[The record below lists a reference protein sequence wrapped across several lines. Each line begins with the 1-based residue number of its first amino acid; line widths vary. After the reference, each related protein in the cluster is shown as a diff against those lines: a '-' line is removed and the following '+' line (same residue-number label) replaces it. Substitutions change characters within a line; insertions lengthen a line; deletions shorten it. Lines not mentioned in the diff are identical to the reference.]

1 LSRRTDGAETTP
13 DPYSDAVQFATA
25 LKKLIG
31 ESFPPSVDAILANNA
46 GFTDTEF
53 VRTLGK
59 DAEYMRY
66 HDEEWGVPV
75 RDDQLLFEHLCLE
88 GFQAGLS
95 WITILK
101 RRPGFRT
108 AFADFDIASVAA
120 MTEADTDRLMLDTG
134 IIRNRQ
140 KINAT
145 IENARI
151 TLDLVR
157 NSPGALSELIW
168 SHQPAPGRP
177 RCAAMKDVP
186 GITPESEALSKT
198 LRNRGYRFVGPT
210 TMYALMQSAGL
221 VDDHVVGCHRVT

>member
-1 LSRRTDGAETTP
+1 MPLNYVSLVTGDDSLDRCGW
-13 DPYSDAVQFATA
+13 V
-25 LKKLIG
+25 
-31 ESFPPSVDAILANNA
+31 
-46 GFTDTEF
+46 
-53 VRTLGK
+53 GK
-59 DAEYMRY
+59 DAEYIRY

-101 RRPGFRT
+101 RRPGFRA
-108 AFADFDIASVAA
+108 AFADFHIATVAA
-120 MTEADTDRLMLDTG
+120 MTEADTERLMLDSG

-151 TLDLVR
+151 TRDLIAD
-157 NSPGALSELIW
+157 SPGALTDIIW
-168 SHQPAPGRP
+168 AHQPAPGRA
-177 RCAAMKDVP
+177 RCAVLNDVP
-186 GITPESEALSKT
+186 DITPESEALSKT
-198 LRNRGYRFVGPT
+198 LRTLGYRFVGPT

-221 VDDHVVGCHRVT
+221 VDDHVVGCHIVTT

>member
-1 LSRRTDGAETTP
+1 MPLNYVSLVTGEDGL
-13 DPYSDAVQFATA
+13 DRCGWV
-25 LKKLIG
+25 
-31 ESFPPSVDAILANNA
+31 
-46 GFTDTEF
+46 
-53 VRTLGK
+53 GK

-101 RRPGFRT
+101 RRPGFRA
-108 AFADFDIASVAA
+108 AFADFDIATVAA
-120 MTEADTDRLMLDTG
+120 MNESDTERLLLDTG

-145 IENARI
+145 IDNARI
-151 TLDLVR
+151 TLDLIAH
-157 NSPGALSELIW
+157 SPVASGPTSAAGALTDLIW
-168 SHQPAPGRP
+168 SHQPAPGRA
-177 RCAAMKDVP
+177 RWAIMNDVP
-186 GITPESEALSKT
+186 DITPESEALSKT
-198 LRNRGYRFVGPT
+198 LRVLGYHFVGPT

-221 VDDHVVGCHRVT
+221 VDDHVVGCHRAL

>member
-1 LSRRTDGAETTP
+1 MPLNYVSLVT
-13 DPYSDAVQFATA
+13 
-25 LKKLIG
+25 G
-31 ESFPPSVDAILANNA
+31 EDSLDRCGWV
-46 GFTDTEF
+46 
-53 VRTLGK
+53 GK

-66 HDEEWGVPV
+66 HDEEWGVAV

-101 RRPGFRT
+101 RRPGFR
-108 AFADFDIASVAA
+108 AVFANFDIATVAA
-120 MTEADTDRLMLDTG
+120 MNETDVERLMLDTG

-151 TLDLVR
+151 TLDLIA
-157 NSPGALSELIW
+157 NSPVASGAPAASSALTDLIW
-168 SHQPAPGRP
+168 GHQPVPGRA
-177 RCAAMKDVP
+177 RCAVMNDVP
-186 GITPESEALSKT
+186 DITAESEALSKT
-198 LRNRGYRFVGPT
+198 LRALGYRFVGPT

-221 VDDHVVGCHRVT
+221 VDDHVVGCHRATT